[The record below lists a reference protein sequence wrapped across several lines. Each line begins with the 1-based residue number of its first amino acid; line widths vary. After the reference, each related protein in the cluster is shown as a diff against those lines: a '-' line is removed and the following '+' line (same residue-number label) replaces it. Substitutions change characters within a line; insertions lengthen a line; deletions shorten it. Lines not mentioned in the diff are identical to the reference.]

1 MILYPVNTPAGG
13 GWLGMADGA
22 VRWLSL
28 GAPDEAAVEAY
39 WKGPVRWDSPCP
51 ISDETLQ
58 RAALGKRPLELR
70 PVGTAFQQ
78 RVWSA
83 LGRIAPGQNRTYR
96 DIAAEL
102 AGPRYARAVGQAV
115 GANPIAWLIPCHR
128 VLPASGAAGNYRWG
142 TAAKEKLLRW
152 EGCPISSAATGN
164 GPQPDF
170 KDMLMRAERYRQMA
184 LSTIEI
190 AHDLNNLLT
199 PIRIATE
206 LLQQRNRDPSL
217 NRYVEAIRFSAENA
231 RSLIHE
237 ILQRARQQE
246 PIAERS
252 FEVEPLLRQS
262 IASVEPVFP
271 KGIEI
276 CLTCASPLPPVRM
289 DPAQFN
295 RAVVNLL
302 LNARD
307 AIGKK
312 GRVTLEAAEHHL
324 NTAVDGLD
332 RTLFPGRYLSLN
344 VLDTGKGIPPEH
356 MDRIFEPFFTTK
368 PAEQGTGIGLSSTYG
383 IIVRAGGFMRI
394 FSEPGKGSQ
403 FQIFLPAD
411 DPKRPSPS

>member
-1 MILYPVNTPAGG
+1 MVLYPVNTPAGG

-51 ISDETLQ
+51 ISDDTLQ

-70 PVGTAFQQ
+70 PIGTAFQQ

-83 LGRIAPGQNRTYR
+83 LARIPPGQTRTYR

-102 AGPRYARAVGQAV
+102 AGPGHARAVGQAV

-128 VLPASGAAGNYRWG
+128 VLPASGTAGNYRWG

-152 EGCPISSAATGN
+152 EGSPVSTVSKGS
-164 GPQPDF
+164 GLQPDF
-170 KDMLMRAERYRQMA
+170 KDMLLRAERYRQMA
-184 LSTIEI
+184 QSTIEI

-206 LLQQRNRDPSL
+206 LLQQRNQNPSL
-217 NRYVEAIRFSAENA
+217 DRYVEAIRFSAENA

-237 ILQRARQQE
+237 ILQRARHEE
-246 PIAERS
+246 PIAQKS
-252 FEVEPLLRQS
+252 FQVEPLLRQS
-262 IASVEPVFP
+262 IASIKPTFP

-276 CLTCASPLPPVRM
+276 RLQSEGSLPALRM

-307 AIGKK
+307 AIGTQ
-312 GRVTLEAAEHHL
+312 GLVTLEANEHRL
-324 NTAVDGLD
+324 NTAVDGLE
-332 RTLFPGRYLSLN
+332 RTLFPGRY
-344 VLDTGKGIPPEH
+344 VCITVRDTGSGIPAEY

-368 PAEQGTGIGLSSTYG
+368 SDTQGTGLGLSSAYG

-394 FSEPGKGSQ
+394 SSETGQGSV
-403 FQIFLPAD
+403 FQIFLPAVEHD
-411 DPKRPSPS
+411 LPPA